1 MNDVNLPLS
10 GGDNPVSPERRQ
22 LLRAASTLVAGA
34 ALFDGAHAQPASPAP
49 PYRSR
54 ASRRNAS
61 RRAAASR
68 STPSKAAAARRCC
81 CCTARR

>member
-34 ALFDGAHAQPASPAP
+34 Q
-49 PYRSR
+49 
-54 ASRRNAS
+54 
-61 RRAAASR
+61 
-68 STPSKAAAARRCC
+68 
-81 CCTARR
+81 